1 MEQVIL
7 ILAPLRLIWLKWPA
21 TKAAD
26 WNVSS
31 LGVDVGGR
39 VVMSNSNGLP
49 PYTPTATNCQCRQ
62 AGGKRTRW
70 GKSVKWRGVG
80 RVWGPPRKP
89 KKTHP
94 SQHIDDLWTFLL
106 LADAFV
112 SIASSIKTSA
122 SALKTADDVT
132 RKEKPL

>member
-1 MEQVIL
+1 M
-7 ILAPLRLIWLKWPA
+7 
-21 TKAAD
+21 
-26 WNVSS
+26 
-31 LGVDVGGR
+31 GGR
-39 VVMSNSNGLP
+39 VVMSNSNGHP

-94 SQHIDDLWTFLL
+94 SQHIDDLWTILL

-112 SIASSIKTSA
+112 SVASSIKTSA